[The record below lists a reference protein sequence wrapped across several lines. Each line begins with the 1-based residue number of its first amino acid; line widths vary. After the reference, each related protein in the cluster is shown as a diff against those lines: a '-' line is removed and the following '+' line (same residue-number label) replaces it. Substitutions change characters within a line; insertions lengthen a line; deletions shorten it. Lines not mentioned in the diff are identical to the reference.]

1 LSYGN
6 EMSGGDRKGEYEKK
20 NGEKK
25 EEQPWEPGELS
36 LMGPHVCE

>member
-6 EMSGGDRKGEYEKK
+6 EMSGGDRKGEYKK
-20 NGEKK
+20 KIGKK